1 MLNKKTVEDFNF
13 KGKRA
18 LVRVDFNVPL
28 KNGEIVDDNRI
39 RAALP
44 TIEYLK
50 SAGAKIIL
58 MSHLGRPKGEPKPEF
73 SLEPVARR
81 LSELLNVPVK
91 FLASDK
97 VVDDS
102 VKQGVEA
109 LKDGEICLLQNTRY
123 RKEETKNEP
132 NFSEELASLGDIFVN
147 DAFGTCHRAH
157 CSNVGVSEKLPSCVG
172 YLVQKEIDVMD
183 KALESPERPFIAIL
197 GGAKVSDKIGVIE
210 NLLEKVDTI
219 IIGGAMA
226 YTFLKAEGK
235 NVGKSLLEEDKIQVA
250 KDLMSKSAEKGVK
263 LLLPLD
269 LVVAKEM
276 TEQAKAEIVD
286 VDHIKDDD
294 SGFDIGPKTV
304 QLFKE
309 EIEKAKTVIWNGP
322 LGVFEIQQFS
332 TGTFEIAKALSEVD
346 AVTIIGGGD
355 SASAIEKAGYKD
367 KVTHVSTG
375 GGASLEFLEGK
386 ELPGIAAIENK

>member
-73 SLEPVARR
+73 SLEAVARR

-109 LKDGEICLLQNTRY
+109 LKDGQICLLQNTRY

-132 NFSEELASLGDIFVN
+132 NFAKELASLGDIFVN